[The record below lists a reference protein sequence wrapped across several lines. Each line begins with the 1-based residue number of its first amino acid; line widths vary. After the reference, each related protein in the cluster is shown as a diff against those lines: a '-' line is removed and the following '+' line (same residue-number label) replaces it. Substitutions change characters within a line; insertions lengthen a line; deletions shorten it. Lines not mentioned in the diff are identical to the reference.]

1 LRHRASRLASAVH
14 PQSIHGSP
22 RLLHDRPPGDR
33 AMLDSTMMDY
43 QLTIP
48 TILERAK
55 RMHPQQEIVSVIPA
69 GVDPDTKTPIPGVHR
84 TTFAKTYP
92 RVMQLCNALV
102 DAGVKQGDRVAT
114 MALNTFRHYE
124 LYFGVP
130 SIGAVCHMVNIRL
143 PLEQI
148 AYILNHAD
156 DRILFIENV
165 FAGMIPL
172 IRQHAPNVTTII
184 VLGPVPG
191 GLQAGTVDYE
201 AFIAGQPDTFR
212 YPYIDERQASGM
224 CYTSGT
230 TGNPKGVLYS
240 HRAITLHSL
249 ASLSTDLLGVC
260 SRETIMPIV
269 PMFHVN
275 GWGYPYT
282 CAMTG
287 AKQVYMSVFTDAKNI
302 ARFCGE
308 EGVTVCAGVPTIFLG
323 LLDEMDRAKAAGTPY
338 ALPTLTTLV
347 IGGSATPRSLIA
359 AFGERHGVHVKPAW
373 GMTETTPL
381 GTVNPVRPD
390 ELPDD
395 HEQKYDRMT
404 YSGKMSPFVEL
415 KLLNDD
421 GAEIAWGTGESGRLL
436 IRGPWITGSYY
447 GNPEATAASQVDGW
461 FDTGDIATIDL
472 DGLMMIQDRAKDL
485 IKSGGEWISSV
496 DLENELMGHPAVRE
510 AAVIAVPHP
519 KWDERPLGVI
529 VLRDP
534 AVRPSKADLDQ
545 HLLEHAVAKWQL
557 PDAYEFVDEIPKTT
571 VGKFLK
577 RALRERFKAY
587 VLPTA

>member
-1 LRHRASRLASAVH
+1 
-14 PQSIHGSP
+14 
-22 RLLHDRPPGDR
+22 
-33 AMLDSTMMDY
+33 MLESTMMDY

-48 TILERAK
+48 SILERAV
-55 RMHPQQEIVSVIPA
+55 RLYPDQEIVSVIA
-69 GVDPDTKTPIPGVHR
+69 TGTDPDTKAPIPGVHR
-84 TTFAKTYP
+84 TTFAQTYP
-92 RVMQLCNALV
+92 RVMQLCNALAA
-102 DAGVKQGDRVAT
+102 AGVTAGDRVAT
-114 MALNTFRHYE
+114 MALNTYRHYE
-124 LYFGVP
+124 LYYAAP
-130 SIGAVCHMVNIRL
+130 SVGAVCHMVNIRL

-172 IRQHAPNVTTII
+172 LRQHAPKVTTIV

-191 GLQAGTVDYE
+191 GLPSGTIDYE
-201 AFIAGQPDTFR
+201 AFIAGQPATFT
-212 YPYIDERQASGM
+212 YPHIDERQASGM

-230 TGNPKGVLYS
+230 TGSPKGVMYS
-240 HRAITLHSL
+240 HRAIVLHSL
-249 ASLSTDLLGVC
+249 ASLSTELLGVN

-275 GWGYPYT
+275 AWGYPYT
-282 CAMTG
+282 CTMSG
-287 AKQVYMSVFTDAKNI
+287 AKQVYMSVFTDPKTISRMI
-302 ARFCGE
+302 AA

-323 LLDEMDRAKAAGTPY
+323 LLDEMDKAKAAGTPH
-338 ALPTLTTLV
+338 LFPTLRTLV
-347 IGGSATPRSLIA
+347 IGGSSTPRSLVE
-359 AFGERHGVHVKPAW
+359 AFGDRHGLHVKPAW

-381 GTVNPVRPD
+381 GTVNQV
-390 ELPDD
+390 LPTEYADD
-395 HEQKYDRMT
+395 RQTKYDRMT
-404 YSGKMSPFVEL
+404 YSGRMAPLVEL
-415 KLLNDD
+415 KLMNDD
-421 GAEIAWGTGESGRLL
+421 NVELAWGTGESGKLL

-447 GNPEATAASQVDGW
+447 HNADATAATQCDGW
-461 FDTGDIATIDL
+461 FDTGDIATIDT
-472 DGLMMIQDRAKDL
+472 DGTMMIQDRAKDL

-510 AAVIAVPHP
+510 AAVIAIAHP

-534 AVRPSKADLDQ
+534 SVPVSKAEFDTY
-545 HLLEHAVAKWQL
+545 LLSRAIAKWQL

-577 RALRERFKAY
+577 RALRERFKDY
-587 VLPTA
+587 VLPAP

>member
-1 LRHRASRLASAVH
+1 
-14 PQSIHGSP
+14 
-22 RLLHDRPPGDR
+22 
-33 AMLDSTMMDY
+33 MLESTMMDH

-48 TILERAK
+48 SILERA
-55 RMHPQQEIVSVIPA
+55 RQMHPTQEIVSVIPV
-69 GVDPDTKTPIPGVHR
+69 GVDPETKAPIPGVHR
-84 TTFAKTYP
+84 TTFRETYP

-102 DAGVKQGDRVAT
+102 AAGVQQGDRVAT
-114 MALNTFRHYE
+114 MALNTYRHYE
-124 LYFGVP
+124 LYFAVP
-130 SIGAVCHMVNIRL
+130 SMGAVCHMVNIRL

-148 AYILNHAD
+148 AYILNHAE

-172 IRQHAPNVTTII
+172 IRQHAPKVQTIV

-191 GLQAGTVDYE
+191 GLPAGCVDYE
-201 AFIAGQPDTFR
+201 AFLAGQPTTFR

-230 TGNPKGVLYS
+230 TGVPKGVLYS

-249 ASLSTDLLGVC
+249 ASLSTDLLGVN
-260 SRETIMPIV
+260 SRECIMPIV

-282 CAMTG
+282 CAMVG

-302 ARFCGE
+302 ARVIAE

-323 LLDEMDRAKAAGTPY
+323 LLDELDKAKAAGTP
-338 ALPTLTTLV
+338 ARMPTLRALV
-347 IGGSATPRSLIA
+347 IGGSSTPRALIA
-359 AFGERHGVHVKPAW
+359 GFGDRHGIHVTPAW

-381 GTVNPVRPD
+381 GTANPVQ
-390 ELPDD
+390 PDD
-395 HEQKYDRMT
+395 VYEDVQRKYDRMV
-404 YSGKMSPFVEL
+404 YSGKMSPLVEL
-415 KLLNDD
+415 KLLDD
-421 GAEIAWGTGESGRLL
+421 AGTELPWGTGESGRLL

-447 GNPEATAASQVDGW
+447 HNPEATTASQVDGW
-461 FDTGDIATIDL
+461 FDTGDIATIDA

-534 AVRPSKADLDQ
+534 AVVPTKAELDQ
-545 HLLEHAVAKWQL
+545 YLLERAVARWQL
-557 PDAYEFVDEIPKTT
+557 PDAYEFIDEIPKTT

-577 RALRERFKAY
+577 RALRDRFKDY

>member
-1 LRHRASRLASAVH
+1 
-14 PQSIHGSP
+14 
-22 RLLHDRPPGDR
+22 
-33 AMLDSTMMDY
+33 MLESTMMDY

-48 TILERAK
+48 SILERA
-55 RMHPQQEIVSVIPA
+55 RQLYPHQEIVSVIPV
-69 GVDPDTKTPIPGVHR
+69 GVDPETKAPIPGVHR
-84 TTFAKTYP
+84 TTYGKTYP

-102 DAGVKQGDRVAT
+102 AAGVQSGDRVAT
-114 MALNTFRHYE
+114 MALNTYRHYE
-124 LYFGVP
+124 LYFAAP
-130 SIGAVCHMVNIRL
+130 SVGAVCHMVNIRL
-143 PLEQI
+143 PIEQI
-148 AYILNHAD
+148 CYIINHAE
-156 DRILFIENV
+156 DRVLFIENV
-165 FAGMIPL
+165 FAGYIPL
-172 IRQHAPNVTTII
+172 IRQHAPNVKTIV
-184 VLGPVPG
+184 VLGAMPG
-191 GLQAGTVDYE
+191 GLPPGVLDYE
-201 AFIAGQPDTFR
+201 EFIAGQPTTFT
-212 YPYIDERQASGM
+212 YPDIDERQASGM

-249 ASLSTDLLGVC
+249 ASLSNELLGVC
-260 SRETIMPIV
+260 SKDTIMPIV

-275 GWGYPYT
+275 AWGYPYT

-287 AKQVYMSVFTDAKNI
+287 AKQVYMSVFTDPKTVARI
-302 ARFCGE
+302 AAE

-338 ALPTLTTLV
+338 ALPKLKVLV

-359 AFGERHGVHVKPAW
+359 GFAERHGIDVKPAW

-390 ELPDD
+390 DVFATKE
-395 HEQKYDRMT
+395 ERYAKMN
-404 YSGKMSPFVEL
+404 YSGRMSPLVEL
-415 KLLNDD
+415 RLEDD
-421 GAEIAWGTGESGRLL
+421 EGHEVAWGSGESGRLL
-436 IRGPWITGSYY
+436 VKGAWITGSYY
-447 GNPEATAASQVDGW
+447 RNPDATAATQHNGW
-461 FDTGDIATIDL
+461 FDTGDIATIDA
-472 DGLMMIQDRAKDL
+472 DGTMMIQDRAKDL

-510 AAVIAVPHP
+510 AAVIAIPHP

-534 AVRPSKADLDQ
+534 AHPVTKNELDQ
-545 HLLEHAVAKWQL
+545 HLLERAVAKWQL

-577 RALRERFKAY
+577 RALRERFKDY
-587 VLPTA
+587 VLPTV

>member
-1 LRHRASRLASAVH
+1 
-14 PQSIHGSP
+14 
-22 RLLHDRPPGDR
+22 
-33 AMLDSTMMDY
+33 MLESTMMDY

-48 TILERAK
+48 SILERA
-55 RMHPQQEIVSVIPA
+55 RRLYPDQEIVSVLPVGIDPA
-69 GVDPDTKTPIPGVHR
+69 TKAPIPGVHR
-84 TTFAKTYP
+84 TTYGKTYP
-92 RVMQLCNALV
+92 RVMQLCNALTG
-102 DAGVKQGDRVAT
+102 AGVSSGDRVAT
-114 MALNTFRHYE
+114 MALNSYRHYE
-124 LYFGVP
+124 LYYAVP
-130 SIGAVCHMVNIRL
+130 SVGAVCHMVNIRL
-143 PLEQI
+143 PVEQI
-148 AYILNHAD
+148 CYILNHAD

-165 FAGMIPL
+165 FAAQIPH
-172 IRQHAPNVTTII
+172 IRQHAPKLETFV
-184 VLGPVPG
+184 VLGPCPG
-191 GLQAGTVDYE
+191 GLPDGAVDYE
-201 AFIAGQPDTFR
+201 TFIGAQPPNFT

-249 ASLSTDLLGVC
+249 ASLSTELLGVN

-302 ARFCGE
+302 ARFVAE

-323 LLDEMDRAKAAGTPY
+323 LLDELDRAKAAGTPHQ
-338 ALPTLTTLV
+338 LPTLKTLL
-347 IGGSATPRSLIA
+347 IGGSATPRSLVA
-359 AFGERHGVHVKPAW
+359 AFGDRHDLHVKPAW

-381 GTVNPVRPD
+381 GTVNTVRPD
-390 ELPDD
+390 DFADD
-395 HEQKYDRMT
+395 RQHKYDRMT
-404 YSGKMSPFVEL
+404 FSGRQSPLVEL
-415 KLLNDD
+415 RLEDD
-421 GAEIAWGTGESGRLL
+421 DRNEIEWGSGESGRLL

-447 GNPEATAASQVDGW
+447 HNPEATAATQHDGW
-461 FDTGDIATIDL
+461 FDTGDIATIDA
-472 DGLMMIQDRAKDL
+472 DGTMMIQDRAKDL

-496 DLENELMGHPAVRE
+496 DLENELMGHPAIRE
-510 AAVIAVPHP
+510 AAVIAVAHP

-529 VLRDP
+529 VLRD
-534 AVRPSKADLDQ
+534 ANQSLSKADLD
-545 HLLEHAVAKWQL
+545 HYLLERAVAKWQL

-577 RALRERFKAY
+577 RALREKFKDYKLA
-587 VLPTA
+587 

>member
-1 LRHRASRLASAVH
+1 
-14 PQSIHGSP
+14 
-22 RLLHDRPPGDR
+22 
-33 AMLDSTMMDY
+33 MLDSTMMDY

-48 TILERAK
+48 SILERAR
-55 RMHPQQEIVSVIPA
+55 RMYPGQEIVSVMPA
-69 GVDPDTKTPIPGVHR
+69 GVDPETKAPIPAVHR
-84 TTFAKTYP
+84 TTFGETYP

-102 DAGVKQGDRVAT
+102 AAGVAPGDRVAT

-130 SIGAVCHMVNIRL
+130 SVGAVCHMVNIRL

-148 AYILNHAD
+148 AYILNHAE

-172 IRQHAPNVTTII
+172 IRQHAPMVATIV

-191 GLQAGTVDYE
+191 GLPPGTIDYE
-201 AFIAGQPDTFR
+201 AFLATQPATFT
-212 YPYIDERQASGM
+212 YPHIDERQASGM

-230 TGNPKGVLYS
+230 TGEPKGVLYS

-249 ASLSTDLLGVC
+249 ASLSADLLGVN
-260 SRETIMPIV
+260 SRQCIMPIV

-287 AKQVYMSVFTDAKNI
+287 AKQVFMSVFTDAKSI
-302 ARFCGE
+302 ARVVAAE
-308 EGVTVCAGVPTIFLG
+308 SVTVVAGVPTIFLG
-323 LLDEMDRAKAAGTPY
+323 LLDEMDRAKAAGTPHH
-338 ALPTLTTLV
+338 LPSLTTLV
-347 IGGSATPRSLIA
+347 IGGSSTPRALIA
-359 AFGERHGVHVKPAW
+359 GFGDRHGVHVTPAW

-381 GTVNPVRPD
+381 GTANPVRAGD
-390 ELPDD
+390 MPDD
-395 HEQKYDRMT
+395 VERKYDRMV
-404 YSGKMSPFVEL
+404 YSGKMSPLVEL
-415 KLLNDD
+415 KLVDD
-421 GAEIAWGTGESGRLL
+421 AGSELPWGTGEPGRLL

-447 GNPEATAASQVDGW
+447 HNPAATAATQVDGW

-496 DLENELMGHPAVRE
+496 DLENQLMGHPAVRE

-519 KWDERPLGVI
+519 TWDERPLGVI

-534 AVRPSKADLDQ
+534 AVVPTKAQLDQ
-545 HLLEHAVAKWQL
+545 HLLERAVAKWQL

-577 RALRERFKAY
+577 RALRERFRDY
-587 VLPTA
+587 VLPAG

>member
-1 LRHRASRLASAVH
+1 
-14 PQSIHGSP
+14 
-22 RLLHDRPPGDR
+22 
-33 AMLDSTMMDY
+33 MLESTMMDY

-48 TILERAK
+48 SILERA
-55 RMHPQQEIVSVIPA
+55 RQLYPNQEIVSVMPV
-69 GVDPDTKTPIPGVHR
+69 GVDPETKAPIPGVHR
-84 TTFAKTYP
+84 TTYGKTYP

-102 DAGVKQGDRVAT
+102 AAGVQSGDRVAT
-114 MALNTFRHYE
+114 MALNTYRHYE
-124 LYFGVP
+124 LYFAAP
-130 SIGAVCHMVNIRL
+130 SVGAVCHMVNIRL
-143 PLEQI
+143 PVEQI
-148 AYILNHAD
+148 CYIMNHAD

-165 FAGMIPL
+165 FAGHIPL
-172 IRQHAPNVTTII
+172 IRQHAPNVKTIV
-184 VLGPVPG
+184 VLGPMPG
-191 GLQAGTVDYE
+191 GLPPGVLDYE
-201 AFIAGQPDTFR
+201 AFIAGQPATFT
-212 YPYIDERQASGM
+212 YPEIDERQASGM

-230 TGNPKGVLYS
+230 TGHPKGVLYS

-249 ASLSTDLLGVC
+249 ASLSAELLGV
-260 SRETIMPIV
+260 SSKDTIMPIV

-275 GWGYPYT
+275 AWGYPYT

-287 AKQVYMSVFTDAKNI
+287 AKQVYMSVFTDPKTVARI
-302 ARFCGE
+302 ASE

-323 LLDEMDRAKAAGTPY
+323 LLDELDRATAAGTPY
-338 ALPTLTTLV
+338 ALPTLTALV
-347 IGGSATPRSLIA
+347 IGGSATPPSLISG
-359 AFGERHGVHVKPAW
+359 FGDRYGITVKPAW

-390 ELPDD
+390 DVFESKAARYAKMN
-395 HEQKYDRMT
+395 Q
-404 YSGKMSPFVEL
+404 SGRMSPLVEL
-415 KLLNDD
+415 RLEDD
-421 GAEIAWGTGESGRLL
+421 AGNEVAWGARESGRLL

-447 GNPEATAASQVDGW
+447 RNPEATAATQRDGW
-461 FDTGDIATIDL
+461 FDTGDIATIDA
-472 DGLMMIQDRAKDL
+472 DGTMMIQDRAKDL

-510 AAVIAVPHP
+510 AAVIAIPHP

-534 AVRPSKADLDQ
+534 ERPVTKDELDQ
-545 HLLEHAVAKWQL
+545 HLLERAVAKWQL

-577 RALRERFKAY
+577 RALRDRFKDY

>member
-1 LRHRASRLASAVH
+1 
-14 PQSIHGSP
+14 
-22 RLLHDRPPGDR
+22 
-33 AMLDSTMMDY
+33 MLESTMMDY

-48 TILERAK
+48 SILERG
-55 RMHPQQEIVSVIPA
+55 RQLYPHQEIVSVIPV
-69 GVDPDTKTPIPGVHR
+69 GVDPETKAPIPGVHR
-84 TTFAKTYP
+84 TTYGKTYP

-102 DAGVKQGDRVAT
+102 AAGVQSGDRVAT
-114 MALNTFRHYE
+114 MALNTYRHYE
-124 LYFGVP
+124 LYFAAP
-130 SIGAVCHMVNIRL
+130 SVGAVCHMVNIRL
-143 PLEQI
+143 PIEQI
-148 AYILNHAD
+148 CYIINHAD

-172 IRQHAPNVTTII
+172 IRQHAPNVATII

-191 GLQAGTVDYE
+191 GLPAGVLDYE
-201 AFIAGQPDTFR
+201 EFIAGQPTTFT
-212 YPYIDERQASGM
+212 YPHIDERQASGM

-249 ASLSTDLLGVC
+249 ASLSNDLLGAN
-260 SRETIMPIV
+260 SKDTIMPIV

-275 GWGYPYT
+275 AWGYPYT
-282 CAMTG
+282 CTMTG
-287 AKQVYMSVFTDAKNI
+287 AKQVYMSVFTDAKTVARI
-302 ARFCGE
+302 AAE

-323 LLDEMDRAKAAGTPY
+323 LLDELDRATRAGTPY
-338 ALPTLTTLV
+338 ALPKLKTVV

-359 AFGERHGVHVKPAW
+359 GFGDRYDIAVKPAW

-381 GTVNPVRPD
+381 GTVNPVRS
-390 ELPDD
+390 DD
-395 HEQKYDRMT
+395 VFASKEQRYDRML
-404 YSGKMSPFVEL
+404 YSGRMSPLVEL
-415 KLLNDD
+415 RLEDD
-421 GAEIAWGTGESGRLL
+421 EGKEVAWGSGESGRLL
-436 IRGPWITGSYY
+436 IKGAWITGSYY
-447 GNPEATAASQVDGW
+447 RNPEATAATQQNGW
-461 FDTGDIATIDL
+461 FDTGDIATIDA
-472 DGLMMIQDRAKDL
+472 DGTMMIQDRAKDL

-510 AAVIAVPHP
+510 AAVIAIAHP

-529 VLRDP
+529 VLRDAAQP
-534 AVRPSKADLDQ
+534 VTKAELDQ
-545 HLLEHAVAKWQL
+545 YLLERAIAKWQL

-577 RALRERFKAY
+577 RALRDRFKDY